1 MSKNRVEKGARP
13 PLALVRRAR
22 KINRVLAET
31 YPDARCELDFDDPFQ
46 LLVATVL
53 SAQST
58 DRRVNSIRPA
68 LFGQWPDATAM
79 AEANRTELEEIIR
92 PTGFFRAKTDH
103 LLGLSAALV
112 ERHHGRVP
120 DDLESLVK
128 LPGVG
133 RKTALVVL
141 GNAFD
146 QPGITADTHFMRLSE
161 RFGWLADNEV
171 GNPIKIEK
179 AVGELFEP
187 RDWTMLSHRV
197 IWHGRRRCHA
207 QRPACGACPVSSLC
221 PSFGIGPTDP
231 VEAAARVTSQGR
243 A

>member
-1 MSKNRVEKGARP
+1 MARDRRSRSC
-13 PLALVRRAR
+13 VGRAR
-22 KINRVLAET
+22 SIGFSPKRT
-31 YPDARCELDFDDPFQ
+31 PMLDVNLTSTTPFNYSWQ
-46 LLVATVL
+46 PCSRHSRRIGA
-53 SAQST
+53 ST
-58 DRRVNSIRPA
+58 RSGRPC
-68 LFGQWPDATAM
+68 LDNGPTRQPWP
-79 AEANRTELEEIIR
+79 EADRTELEEIIR

-112 ERHHGRVP
+112 EHHHGRVP

-207 QRPACGACPVSSLC
+207 QRPACGACPVSNRCVHPLASAQPILSK
-221 PSFGIGPTDP
+221 PLH
-231 VEAAARVTSQGR
+231 E
-243 A
+243 